1 MCPDDDTETW
11 VLDGNSKTVGDE
23 YGNELIS
30 LMLSEESAT
39 IQTDNLAASIMTAAK
54 RALRIEADMA
64 SFARRAN
71 VTKVLVNLG
80 VNEATVGLPTEAAWK
95 ASMQTLL
102 DAYEAEWPGVDVYL
116 MRPWGRGLDAE
127 CNTLAGWIADLVA
140 ASATVH
146 SGPDERVFLENG
158 DDGTTY
164 TVDGVHPTAGGYD
177 LTAAEWKTAVG
188 F

>member
-1 MCPDDDTETW
+1 MAAEP
-11 VLDGNSKTVGDE
+11 L
-23 YGNELIS
+23 
-30 LMLSEESAT
+30 T
-39 IQTDNLAASIMTAAK
+39 IQTDNLAASIMTAAT
-54 RALRIEADMA
+54 RAARIEADML

-80 VNEATVGLPTEAAWK
+80 VNEATIGLPTEAAWK

-102 DAYEAEWPGVDVYL
+102 DAYEAKWPGVDVYL
-116 MRPWGRGLDAE
+116 MRPWGRDLATE
-127 CNTLAGWIADLVA
+127 CNTIAGWIADLVA

-146 SGPDERVFLENG
+146 LGPDERVFLENG

-164 TVDGVHPTAGGYD
+164 TADGVHPTAAGYD

-188 F
+188 Y